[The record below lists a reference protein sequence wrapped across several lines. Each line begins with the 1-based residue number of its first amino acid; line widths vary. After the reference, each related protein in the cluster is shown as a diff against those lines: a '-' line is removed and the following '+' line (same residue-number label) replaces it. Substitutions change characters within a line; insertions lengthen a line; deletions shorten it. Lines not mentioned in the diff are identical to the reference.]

1 MIEPSQPIPEAPRP
15 ARVDAAPQARPAA
28 PVVEAPVAPPAASG
42 HTTQAD
48 IDWLYSGDTSAAVA
62 YSPRRAAAAPVPE
75 VYDDYP
81 VDDGYQQDVYA
92 DEAYA
97 DDAYE
102 DAAFYD
108 EPVPPR
114 PPSRPK
120 PRKRSVGRSI
130 AQWTAVAVA
139 AILVIVMGMGLYF
152 LKRAS
157 DTLSNVSGEDCGLA
171 CALGEAGNVAGLG
184 NSNAKLK
191 TDSSGRTNV
200 LILGTSE
207 DRWDGEKGS
216 GNYLTD
222 SIMIVSVSEA
232 DQNAYMISIPRDLYI
247 AYPKACMAGYQG
259 KINGLYQ
266 CMGGDAKTVSGNRA
280 ALTATIPTFA
290 QITGLQIQ
298 YAVNIN
304 YTVLV
309 SLVNAVGGQI
319 PVTINS
325 DDPRGIYDRVTG
337 AKVPNGTSNI
347 DAVMTLNL
355 ARSRNSEGGY
365 GMGSSNFAREQVQ
378 QAIVRGLMQQAQ
390 SNGFLTNM
398 SGVSTA
404 LRGIGDNLR
413 TTLTTEELGAA
424 LKLAKSVPAG
434 NFHSISLINAVPRVV
449 GDALVGD
456 QMVIMPS
463 AGQNNY
469 TGIQRYIRTCLT
481 AGPMAD
487 ENATVDV
494 LNATGQSGLAASWKL
509 KLKEGGF
516 NVVGTGDYTPPTP
529 SGEPSQTGAP
539 SPTATS
545 TGPVSVTLYQIND
558 KPLTAAA
565 LAKQLGVQPIP
576 GPVPGYKSPKG
587 ADFVVI
593 LGL

>member
-1 MIEPSQPIPEAPRP
+1 M
-15 ARVDAAPQARPAA
+15 
-28 PVVEAPVAPPAASG
+28 ASG

-48 IDWLYSGDTSAAVA
+48 IDWLYSGNTSAAVEYA
-62 YSPRRAAAAPVPE
+62 PRRAAAAPVPE

-81 VDDGYQQDVYA
+81 VDDGYQQDFYA
-92 DEAYA
+92 DEVYA

-102 DAAFYD
+102 DAAVYD

-200 LILGTSE
+200 LILGTS
-207 DRWDGEKGS
+207 DGRWDGEGGTS
-216 GNYLTD
+216 ADWLTD

-247 AYPKACMAGYQG
+247 SYPKACMPGYQG
-259 KINGLYQ
+259 KINALYQ
-266 CMGGDAKTVSGNRA
+266 CMGGGAKTVAGDRA
-280 ALTATIPTFA
+280 ALTATIPTYA

-304 YTVLV
+304 YYVLTM
-309 SLVNAVGGQI
+309 LVDAVGGTI

-325 DDPRGIYDRVTG
+325 DDPKGIYDRVTG
-337 AKVPNGTSNI
+337 AKVPNGTSTI
-347 DAVMTLNL
+347 DSVMALNL

-365 GMGSSNFAREQVQ
+365 GMASSNFAREQVQ

-390 SNGFLTNM
+390 SNGFLTNL

-404 LRGIGDNLR
+404 MKGIGDSLR

-424 LKLAKSVPAG
+424 LKLAKSVPAS
-434 NFHSISLINAVPRVV
+434 NFHSISLLNAVPQVIGDLMV
-449 GDALVGD
+449 GE
-456 QMVIMPS
+456 QSVIAPS
-463 AGQNNY
+463 AGLNNY

-516 NVVGTGDYTPPTP
+516 NVVGTGDYKPPTP
-529 SGEPSQTGAP
+529 TGAP
-539 SPTATS
+539 SPTTAPSPTSSATGS
-545 TGPVSVTLYQIND
+545 VSVTLYQIND

-565 LAKQLGVQPIP
+565 LTKQLGVQPIP
-576 GPVPGYKSPKG
+576 GPVPGYTSPNG